1 MVGLGL
7 LFADYT
13 QTEVGRIMAK
23 QNLESLSTDELKK
36 KKKFASLLLGILAG
50 VLLANIIVAIL
61 KGRLN
66 LVAIAAAL
74 IAVGLPMFIGVK
86 RINGE
91 LERRE
96 NS

>member
-1 MVGLGL
+1 
-7 LFADYT
+7 
-13 QTEVGRIMAK
+13 MAK

-36 KKKFASLLLGILAG
+36 KKKIASLLLSIMAA

-61 KGRLN
+61 KGRPG
-66 LVAIAAAL
+66 LVAVAAAL
-74 IAVGLPMFIGVK
+74 FAVGLPMFIGVK